1 MIITTSM
8 VVLCSCTLG
17 GFSTIIHYI
26 GMRSSMG
33 ILEHLESH
41 AIKDIFY
48 DGAGPFCP
56 WMSNPGFDFFVIEK
70 HQPCIL
76 STTRKSRW
84 KT

>member
-1 MIITTSM
+1 
-8 VVLCSCTLG
+8 
-17 GFSTIIHYI
+17 
-26 GMRSSMG
+26 MG